1 MSTRKTG
8 KKTEEDRNHLVMK
21 GSGSGIGLLLP
32 YVSEGVSLRGEVTG
46 VVSEPFFAEQGTH
59 LARGKRDRL

>member
-21 GSGSGIGLLLP
+21 GSGSGIGLLL
-32 YVSEGVSLRGEVTG
+32 RGLKSDVWIAHYFIDKYQNC
-46 VVSEPFFAEQGTH
+46 VIN
-59 LARGKRDRL
+59 